1 VLDDA
6 IAAGSLDEVRVFFPT
21 RGPSPGTPSVAS
33 SRVVRALVADR
44 LRPGGRLHVATDW
57 RPTPRRSSRSSAAS
71 RDLQLRSTDRGGRPS
86 TRFERRGVAAGRP
99 ITDVVALRR

>member
-1 VLDDA
+1 MEGVPRARQKFAAEPLCYVLDL
-6 IAAGSLDEVRVFFPT
+6 AAT
-21 RGPSPGTPSVAS
+21 
-33 SRVVRALVADR
+33 R

-57 RPTPRRSSRSSAAS
+57 PSYAAQVLEVVAAS